1 MKDFKFVIALVILL
15 IIYVAYELNKPQPE
29 DWSPTFSHE
38 SSEPFGAEALNE
50 LMSPLFQ
57 EEIRD
62 EYKTIYELNEEGV
75 DGNTLIVA
83 NGIGLAKEDADL
95 LFSAVERGKTV
106 FLSALG
112 FAGPIVDT
120 FGLKAEFQEF
130 LGVMPPEEIQ
140 QSLGGEATYKI
151 TFDINRTQR
160 VVDYPILGA
169 TNSFESFESDSL
181 EVLAKNEEG
190 RPVLVRYRNNG
201 QLLLSTMPLAF
212 TNYFTLLPQTT
223 AFTEWKIQLIPED
236 ELLIRNQYYQLG
248 RLESSTPLRV
258 LLGNRALRWA
268 TYLLLVIL
276 VVFFLFQSKRQ
287 QRIIPIITPLSN
299 LTLEFVQTLGRL
311 YYRQSDHANL
321 GKKRVLYWKEFVRSH
336 YNLNTQILNDTFI
349 EELEKKS
356 DKDHDMLIML
366 VKYINAI
373 EEGRPVTDADL
384 IKFEEKLNEFY
395 GIE

>member
-1 MKDFKFVIALVILL
+1 MKNLKFVIALILLL
-15 IIYVAYELNKPQPE
+15 IIYVAFELNKPQPE
-29 DWSPTFSHE
+29 DWRPTFSHE

-50 LMSPLFQ
+50 LMEPLFKK
-57 EEIRD
+57 EIRD
-62 EYKTIYELNEEGV
+62 EYETIYELNEEGV
-75 DGNTLIVA
+75 DGNTLIIA
-83 NGIGLAKEDADL
+83 NAIGLAKKDADL
-95 LFSAVERGKTV
+95 LFSAVESGKTV
-106 FLSALG
+106 FLSAFG
-112 FAGPIVDT
+112 YGGSIVDT

-140 QSLGGEATYKI
+140 QSLGGEATYEI
-151 TFDINRTQR
+151 TFDMDGEQR
-160 VVDYPILGA
+160 VVDYPVLGA
-169 TNSFESFESDSL
+169 ANSFEPFESDSL

-258 LLGNRALRWA
+258 LLGNRALRW
-268 TYLLLVIL
+268 TTFLLLVIM

-321 GKKRVLYWKEFVRSH
+321 GKKRIVYWKEFVRSH
-336 YNLNTQILNDTFI
+336 YNLNTQILNDVFI
-349 EELEKKS
+349 DELAKKS
-356 DKDHDMLIML
+356 GKDQDMLTLLI
-366 VKYINAI
+366 KYINAI
-373 EEGRPVTDADL
+373 EEGRSVTDADL
-384 IKFEEKLNEFY
+384 LKFEEKLNEFY